1 MNKLKTILIDDE
13 VDSIRVLE
21 LLLQKYCSNVEIVA
35 TASNVDQAIG
45 AISMHKPHLVFLD
58 IEMPDKNGFELFNT
72 IKDLTFHTII
82 VTGYEKYAMQAIKYA
97 AIDYLLKPVSAQDL
111 KDAVAKIDPR
121 ALQNDPR
128 TSHLFE
134 LLRNPAST
142 YDKLIIPSQNGFKTL
157 EMNQIICMKAMEG
170 SYAIIQL
177 EGGDKIVAAKALMY
191 FETALPVESFCRVH
205 RSHIVNL
212 AHIVSFDN
220 KTDELILSNGD
231 VLSVSTRKRSAFRL
245 KFSAFALRYLS
256 Q

>member
-35 TASNVDQAIG
+35 TASNVDQAIS
-45 AISMHKPHLVFLD
+45 AISIYEPHLVFLD
-58 IEMPDKNGFELFNT
+58 IEMPDKNGFELFSAIGN
-72 IKDLTFHTII
+72 LTFHTIV
-82 VTGYEKYAMQAIKYA
+82 VTGYEKYAVQAIKYA

-111 KDAVAKIDPR
+111 KDAVAKVDPVT
-121 ALQNDPR
+121 LQNDPR

-134 LLRNPAST
+134 LLRSPIAA
-142 YDKLIIPSQNGFKTL
+142 YDKLVISSQNGFRTL
-157 EMNQIICMKAMEG
+157 EMSQIICLKAMEG

-177 EGGDKIVAAKALMY
+177 EDAGRVLATKALTY
-191 FETALPVESFCRVH
+191 FETVLPADTFCRVH

-220 KTDELILSNGD
+220 KTDELVLSNGEI
-231 VLSVSTRKRSAFRL
+231 VSVSARKRSVFRL
-245 KFSAFALRYLS
+245 NFSAFTRG
-256 Q
+256 